1 MAAEEIDATLKE
13 AVAVIQRSRTDL
25 MAAEE
30 MTLTRKEWDGIDA
43 TLKEAQRLIQRSKN
57 QKRRWSF
64 FDGFIAGAGT
74 ATTLQLVVFLVT
86 RS

>member
-25 MAAEE
+25 RAAEE

-43 TLKEAQRLIQRSKN
+43 TLKEAN
-57 QKRRWSF
+57 
-64 FDGFIAGAGT
+64 A
-74 ATTLQLVVFLVT
+74 
-86 RS
+86 